1 MPPRC
6 PCLRPCVFLLVAV
19 GWPCFLG
26 APARGEPVPAP
37 AAPVPAAIAM
47 EDQFRNRRDTAA
59 LRGDVVVLVY
69 AERRGA
75 PAALELGRTL
85 HVHFHPTA
93 ETAPPAERS
102 RQPVRGLPG
111 WPADARVPD
120 VHVIPIAC
128 LPEVPKA
135 FHAVA
140 RARFRQDSEFV
151 PVWLDFADTM
161 RGRFGIVPG
170 GPNVVV
176 LDTEGRVRDT
186 RAGAIGGDELKRFVE
201 FIDGLRL
208 AARPAA
214 DPAALRSDIRRR

>member
-1 MPPRC
+1 MPPRS
-6 PCLRPCVFLLVAV
+6 PCRRPCVPLVVAFT
-19 GWPCFLG
+19 CAAF
-26 APARGEPVPAP
+26 PAALARAEPAPAP

-47 EDQFRNRRDTAA
+47 EDQFRNRRDTAV

-93 ETAPPAERS
+93 ATAPPAERS

-128 LPEVPKA
+128 LPEIPKA

-161 RGRFGIVPG
+161 RSRFGIVPG

-186 RAGAIGGDELKRFVE
+186 RAGALGGDDFRRFVE

-214 DPAALRSDIRRR
+214 DPAAARPDIQRR